1 MLENNITSWYDYL
14 RGNFVFKD
22 KVFIKLPFLFSGE
35 LELILRKEN
44 SVVRLAMFVLGEN
57 KYLGKTILPL
67 TVGFEEFETF
77 ERDDNGDITNLCK
90 TDIKDILQ
98 VKTLLKQKEIDIVNK
113 VLKSTTGEASIAI
126 ADELQESSFLFG
138 VVRGFVAPKENNTIV
153 EAEIKIERI

>member
-1 MLENNITSWYDYL
+1 
-14 RGNFVFKD
+14 
-22 KVFIKLPFLFSGE
+22 
-35 LELILRKEN
+35 
-44 SVVRLAMFVLGEN
+44 MFVLGEN

-67 TVGFEEFETF
+67 TVGFEDLETF
-77 ERDDNGDITNLCK
+77 ERDDNGDITNFGK